1 MEGVNED
8 FEVPGRTES
17 LFLRNPP
24 PFNVDV
30 SLRVDGIALEQD
42 EEFTLRVE
50 GISALGMEIIA
61 GGTFGMFVSSEIRV
75 VIQDLESKKCF

>member
-8 FEVPGRTES
+8 FVVPGRTEL

-24 PFNVDV
+24 PFTVDV
-30 SLRVDGIALEQD
+30 TLRVDGIALEPD

-50 GISALGMEIIA
+50 GINPLGMRIIA
-61 GGTFGMFVSSEIRV
+61 GGPFGMFVSSEIRV

>member
-1 MEGVNED
+1 MD
-8 FEVPGRTES
+8 S
-17 LFLRNPP
+17 
-24 PFNVDV
+24 
-30 SLRVDGIALEQD
+30 IALEPD

-50 GISALGMEIIA
+50 GINPLGMRIIA